1 MCLHGSFIHGSSC
14 QHIWIITHRQW
25 CLKAALLY
33 TSTTQL
39 PYSHRRVAT
48 SVLVNQAATAMCSVL
63 HMYMQTYTVTALQ
76 SNLTAKDIWSHNNVT
91 IDTQFM
97 HTSSV
102 HMY

>member
-1 MCLHGSFIHGSSC
+1 
-14 QHIWIITHRQW
+14 
-25 CLKAALLY
+25 
-33 TSTTQL
+33 
-39 PYSHRRVAT
+39 
-48 SVLVNQAATAMCSVL
+48 VLVNQAATAMCSVL

-76 SNLTAKDIWSHNNVT
+76 SNLTAKDIWSHNNAT